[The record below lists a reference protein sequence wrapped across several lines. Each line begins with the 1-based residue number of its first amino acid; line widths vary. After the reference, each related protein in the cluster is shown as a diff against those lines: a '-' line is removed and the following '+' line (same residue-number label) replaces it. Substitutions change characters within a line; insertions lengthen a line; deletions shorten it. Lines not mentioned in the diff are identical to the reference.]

1 MSDATDTTQM
11 AHGADKAKIWPMYR
25 AVVGLGFLCGFIIV
39 GVYEGTKPIIQRNR
53 IEMREQA
60 IKDVLPG
67 AVTTQAF
74 MLNEQEQFVTVPS
87 AQENG
92 GLLFAGYDE
101 SDQLVGLAIE
111 AQGMGYQDVV
121 RLLYGYSFESET
133 ILGIRV
139 LESRE
144 TPGLGDRIESDPV
157 FLKNFGTL
165 DVRLTSDGSSVA
177 NPIEF
182 VKPGEKTDDWQID
195 GISGATITSRATATL
210 LRESSTS
217 WLPKVNA
224 QKDAFL
230 KGKRSP

>member
-1 MSDATDTTQM
+1 MSDATDTAQK
-11 AHGADKAKIWPMYR
+11 AHVADKAKIWPMYR

-230 KGKRSP
+230 KGKRSQ

>member
-1 MSDATDTTQM
+1 MRDATDTAQK
-11 AHGADKAKIWPMYR
+11 AHVADKAKIWPMYR

-111 AQGMGYQDVV
+111 AQGVGYQDVV

>member
-1 MSDATDTTQM
+1 MSDATDTTQK
-11 AHGADKAKIWPMYR
+11 AHAADKAKIWPMYR

-87 AQENG
+87 VQENG

>member
-1 MSDATDTTQM
+1 MSDEQPTVPKTQ
-11 AHGADKAKIWPMYR
+11 AVQQAKIWPMYR

-67 AVTTQAF
+67 AVSTQAF
-74 MLNEQEQFVTVPS
+74 LLDENEQFIIAPS
-87 AQENG
+87 DQESG

-111 AQGMGYQDVV
+111 AQGMGYQDIV
-121 RLLYGYSFESET
+121 RMLYGYSFETET

-144 TPGLGDRIESDPV
+144 TPGLGDRIETDPA

-165 DVRLTSDGSSVA
+165 DVSLMPDGSAVA
-177 NPIEF
+177 HPIEF
-182 VKPGEKTDDWQID
+182 VKPGEKTENWQID
-195 GISGATITSRATATL
+195 GISGATITSRATADM
-210 LRESSTS
+210 LRDSSVR
-217 WLPKVNA
+217 WMPIVRAQKAAFEKVN
-224 QKDAFL
+224 
-230 KGKRSP
+230 GSP

>member
-11 AHGADKAKIWPMYR
+11 AHAADKAKIWPMYR

-39 GVYEGTKPIIQRNR
+39 GVYEGTKPVIQRNR

>member
-1 MSDATDTTQM
+1 MSDATDTTQK
-11 AHGADKAKIWPMYR
+11 AHAADKAKIWPMYR

>member
-1 MSDATDTTQM
+1 MSEEHASLQPTQS
-11 AHGADKAKIWPMYR
+11 AQKAKIWPMYR
-25 AVVGLGFLCGFIIV
+25 AVVGLGFLCGFIIM

-67 AVTTQAF
+67 SVTTQAF
-74 MLNEQEQFVTVPS
+74 LINDEEQFEKAPS
-87 AQENG
+87 DQETG
-92 GLLFAGYDE
+92 GLLFAGYD
-101 SDQLVGLAIE
+101 DRDRLVGLAIE

-121 RLLYGYSFESET
+121 RLLYGYSFETQT

-144 TPGLGDRIESDPV
+144 TPGLGDRIESDPT

-165 DVRLTSDGSSVA
+165 DVQLSSDGTAVA

-182 VKPGEKTDDWQID
+182 VKPGEKTDHWQID
-195 GISGATITSRATATL
+195 GISGATITSRATANML
-210 LRESSTS
+210 KESST
-217 WLPKVNA
+217 WWMPKVNA
-224 QKDAFL
+224 QKNTFEKD
-230 KGKRSP
+230 KSSP

>member
-11 AHGADKAKIWPMYR
+11 AHAAGKAKIWPMYR

-39 GVYEGTKPIIQRNR
+39 GVYEGTKPVIQRNR

>member
-1 MSDATDTTQM
+1 MSDATDTAQK
-11 AHGADKAKIWPMYR
+11 AHVADKAKIWPMYR

>member
-1 MSDATDTTQM
+1 MSDATDTAQK
-11 AHGADKAKIWPMYR
+11 AHVADKAKIWPMYR

-87 AQENG
+87 ALKNG

-101 SDQLVGLAIE
+101 SDHLVGLAIE

>member
-1 MSDATDTTQM
+1 MSDATDTAQK
-11 AHGADKAKIWPMYR
+11 AHVADNAKIWPMYR

>member
-11 AHGADKAKIWPMYR
+11 AHAADKAKIWPMYR